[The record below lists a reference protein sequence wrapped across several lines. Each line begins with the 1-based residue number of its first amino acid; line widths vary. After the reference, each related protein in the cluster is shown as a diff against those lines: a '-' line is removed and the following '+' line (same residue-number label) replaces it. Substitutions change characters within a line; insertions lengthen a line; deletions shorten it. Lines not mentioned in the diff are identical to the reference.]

1 MNKNLDSIVI
11 LRLVVVE
18 CGTRRGTHK
27 MRVPYSVIDTTE
39 VDRDLAVFRVRIYI
53 IREETDSC
61 TIRIDCNFQCFKSHI
76 IAYVL
81 IIPRFL
87 TIRIRIKTKR
97 LFTLTY

>member
-1 MNKNLDSIVI
+1 
-11 LRLVVVE
+11 
-18 CGTRRGTHK
+18 
-27 MRVPYSVIDTTE
+27 MRFPYSVIDTTE

-53 IREETDSC
+53 IREKTDSC

-97 LFTLTY
+97 FFRLSY